1 VCFPTACLHTAGL
14 RPLACDRYLPLHGIL
29 ELTGPENSLTVFG
42 VRFVG
47 LNLITGKKVLFSI
60 IFVAAVVLIGRA
72 LHWTVR
78 RGAPSESARTA
89 FWTRQG
95 ISIAV
100 TGLTI
105 VGLLSIWFNNPT
117 QLTTA
122 VGLFTAGLA
131 FALQQVV
138 LALAGYFVILR
149 GKTFNVG
156 DRITMGGVR
165 GDVMSLNF
173 LQTVIMEMG
182 EPPAVQSADPAMW
195 VEARQYTGRIVSISN
210 AKIFDQ
216 PVYNF
221 TRDFPYIWEEMHI
234 PISYTSD
241 WRKAEQIVLESV
253 ERHTIKTSELSEP
266 ALRELERRYFIR
278 RGEIKP
284 TIYIRLTDNWIE
296 MAARFV
302 VEDHGIRD
310 TKNRISR
317 DILEGLGREK
327 IGIASGTYEVV
338 GMPPLKVEIENRNG
352 SPNPAET

>member
-1 VCFPTACLHTAGL
+1 LHSFF
-14 RPLACDRYLPLHGIL
+14 
-29 ELTGPENSLTVFG
+29 ELTGPEHSITFLG
-42 VRFVG
+42 VRLVG
-47 LNLITGKKVLFSI
+47 LNAANAKKILFSI
-60 IFVAAVVLIGRA
+60 IFVAAVILIGRVLRWVA
-72 LHWTVR
+72 R
-78 RGAPSESARTA
+78 RGEPAGSARTA

-100 TGLTI
+100 TTLTV

-122 VGLFTAGLA
+122 LGLFTAGLA

-182 EPPAVQSADPAMW
+182 EPPAVQSAPPAMW

-216 PVYNF
+216 PVYNY
-221 TRDFPYIWEEMHI
+221 TREFPYIWEEMRV
-234 PISYTSD
+234 PISYNSE
-241 WRKAEQIVLESV
+241 WRKAEKIIMEAA
-253 ERHTIKTSELSEP
+253 ERHTVKSSELSES

-278 RGEIKP
+278 RSEIKP
-284 TIYIRLTDNWIE
+284 ATYIRLTDNWIE
-296 MAARFV
+296 MAVRFV
-302 VEDHGIRD
+302 VEDHGIRE

-317 DILEGLGREK
+317 DILEGLSREK
-327 IGIASGTYEVV
+327 IGIASGTYEIV
-338 GMPPLKVEIENRNG
+338 GMPPIRVQMLDGQTKLNQSE
-352 SPNPAET
+352 

>member
-1 VCFPTACLHTAGL
+1 LHSFF
-14 RPLACDRYLPLHGIL
+14 
-29 ELTGPENSLTVFG
+29 ELTGPEHSITFLG
-42 VRFVG
+42 IRLVG
-47 LNLITGKKVLFSI
+47 LNATTAKKVLFSVL
-60 IFVAAVVLIGRA
+60 FVAAVILIGRLLRWIA
-72 LHWTVR
+72 R
-78 RGAPSESARTA
+78 RGEPTGSARTA

-100 TGLTI
+100 TILTI
-105 VGLLSIWFNNPT
+105 IGLVSIWFNNPT

-122 VGLFTAGLA
+122 LGLFTAGLA

-182 EPPAVQSADPAMW
+182 QPPAVQSADPAMW

-216 PVYNF
+216 PVYNY
-221 TRDFPYIWEEMHI
+221 TRDFPYIWEEMHV
-234 PISYTSD
+234 PISYNSE
-241 WRKAEQIVLESV
+241 WRKAEKILLEAA
-253 ERHTIKTSELSEP
+253 ERHTVKTSELSEP

-278 RGEIKP
+278 RSEIKP

-296 MAARFV
+296 IAVRFV

-310 TKNRISR
+310 TKNRMSR
-317 DILEGLGREK
+317 DILEGLSREG

-338 GMPPLKVEIENRNG
+338 GMPPIRVQMLAGSGQPDQNR
-352 SPNPAET
+352 

>member
-1 VCFPTACLHTAGL
+1 M
-14 RPLACDRYLPLHGIL
+14 YGIF
-29 ELTGPENSLTVFG
+29 ELSGPENSLTIFG

-47 LNLITGKKVLFSI
+47 FNAITAKKVLFSI
-60 IFVAAVVLIGRA
+60 IFIAAVMLIGR
-72 LHWTVR
+72 LLRWIVR
-78 RGAPSESARTA
+78 RGSPAESARIA
-89 FWTRQG
+89 FWERQG

-100 TGLTI
+100 TGLTVI
-105 VGLLSIWFNNPT
+105 GLLSIWFNNPT

-122 VGLFTAGLA
+122 LGLFTAGLA

-173 LQTVIMEMG
+173 LQTIIMEMG

-221 TRDFPYIWEEMHI
+221 TRDFPFIWEEMHV
-234 PISYTSD
+234 PIAYNAD
-241 WRKAEQIVLESV
+241 WRKAEQIVLEAAEKFTV
-253 ERHTIKTSELSEP
+253 KTSELSEP

-278 RGEIKP
+278 RSDINPKV
-284 TIYIRLTDNWIE
+284 YFRLTDNWIE
-296 MAARFV
+296 MAVRFV
-302 VEDHGIRD
+302 VEDHGIRE
-310 TKNRISR
+310 TKNRMSR
-317 DILEGLGREK
+317 YILNGITQAG

-338 GMPPLKVEIENRNG
+338 GMPPLKVQMVPAPENANAPSQPRPSG
-352 SPNPAET
+352 PEPAS

>member
-1 VCFPTACLHTAGL
+1 LHSFF
-14 RPLACDRYLPLHGIL
+14 
-29 ELTGPENSLTVFG
+29 ELTGPEHSITFFG
-42 VRFVG
+42 IRLVG
-47 LNLITGKKVLFSI
+47 LNAATAKKILFSI
-60 IFVAAVVLIGRA
+60 IFVAAIILIGRLLRWIA
-72 LHWTVR
+72 R
-78 RGAPSESARTA
+78 RGEPAGSARTA

-95 ISIAV
+95 ISISVSA
-100 TGLTI
+100 LTV

-122 VGLFTAGLA
+122 FGLFTAGLA

-182 EPPAVQSADPAMW
+182 QPPAVQSADPAMW

-216 PVYNF
+216 PVYNY
-221 TRDFPYIWEEMHI
+221 TRDFPYIWEEMHV
-234 PISYTSD
+234 PISYNSE
-241 WRKAEQIVLESV
+241 WRKAEKILLEAA
-253 ERHTIKTSELSEP
+253 ERHTVKTSALSEP

-278 RGEIKP
+278 RSEIKP

-296 MAARFV
+296 MAVRFV
-302 VEDHGIRD
+302 VEDHGTRD
-310 TKNRISR
+310 IKNRMSR
-317 DILEGLGREK
+317 DILEGLSREH
-327 IGIASGTYEVV
+327 IGIASGTYEIV
-338 GMPPLKVEIENRNG
+338 GMPPIRVQMLPG
-352 SPNPAET
+352 SGQPGQKG